1 MKLTNERLK
10 QIIKEELTSLNEASK
25 SAKGILTKGAKAT
38 YNWGEDKLYQ
48 LSEEFEDFSVDNDD
62 DTYDDI
68 ASDLNMAVE
77 IMQDQGSGQEARG
90 WLKKFTD
97 ACKKELKGL

>member
-1 MKLTNERLK
+1 MKLTEQKLRE
-10 QIIKEELTSLNEASK
+10 IIQEELTSLNEASK

-48 LSEEFEDFSVDNDD
+48 LSDEFENFSVDNDD
-62 DTYDDI
+62 DTYDSM
-68 ASDLNMAVE
+68 AGDLNMAVE
-77 IMQDQGSGQEARG
+77 IIQDQGSGQEARG

-97 ACKKELKGL
+97 ACKEALKGL